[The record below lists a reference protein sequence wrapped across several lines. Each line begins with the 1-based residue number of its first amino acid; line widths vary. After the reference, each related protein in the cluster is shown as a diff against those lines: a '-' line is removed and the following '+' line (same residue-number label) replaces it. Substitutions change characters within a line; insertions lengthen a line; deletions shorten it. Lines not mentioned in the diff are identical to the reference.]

1 MASTIA
7 SLFGPSAE
15 EIVYER
21 QKEERDRQ
29 AQQYQT
35 TLSGLRD
42 VPGVATGY
50 AAGYQGGQGLGQ
62 ALGGL
67 FGQSSELEDPRI
79 AKALQIRQAFQG
91 MSAADMS
98 NPGKLQELAEKL
110 QASGNPEAA
119 MQLSSMAASAKAAE
133 AAAIPDVANPTRFR
147 LPDGSIVN
155 GGFQNGRPVAYMDD
169 GTLVAIQG
177 DYTEVG
183 EGVTAT
189 EQQTLQTGPLLET
202 LGIEWDAGLQAKVA
216 GRAAALLKLD
226 PNVNDY
232 PAAVALIAEQMF
244 GTGDPKPKSV
254 EQVDYKELGLPRP
267 ADNRTGEK
275 LRVNKDGTVSIIS
288 VDGQVLHTGNQRL
301 PDELLAEYA
310 EEGKRRQARDETI
323 AGAIPEPLTAE
334 REQMLREQQNKRP
347 KSRGIF
353 TSTEEA
359 AWDYKQKQKN
369 RKQ

>member
-15 EIVYER
+15 ELVYDR

-42 VPGVATGY
+42 TPGAATGY
-50 AAGYQGGQGLGQ
+50 ALGYQGGQGLGQ

-79 AKALQIRQAFQG
+79 AKALQVRKAFEG
-91 MSAADMS
+91 ITAADM
-98 NPGKLQELAEKL
+98 NDPDKLSALVEKL

-119 MQLSSMAASAKAAE
+119 LQVNDMAIKARAAQ
-133 AAAIPDVANPTRFR
+133 AAAIPDVTNPTRFR

-183 EGVTAT
+183 EGTTPSPDQYAY
-189 EQQTLQTGPLLET
+189 TGQLL
-202 LGIEWDAGLQAKVA
+202 DGLDIDYDDGLKTTIA

-232 PAAVALIAEQMF
+232 PKAVELIVGQMF
-244 GTGDPKPKSV
+244 GTGDPKPTSV
-254 EQVDYKELGLPRP
+254 EQVDYKTLGLPRP
-267 ADNRTGEK
+267 ADDKTGEK

-288 VDGQVLHTGNQRL
+288 ADGQVLHTGNQRL
-301 PDELLAEYA
+301 PDELLAEYSK
-310 EEGKRRQARDETI
+310 EGKRIQARDETI
-323 AGAIPEPLTAE
+323 AGAIPEALTPE
-334 REQMLREQQNKRP
+334 REKMLREQQNKRP

-369 RKQ
+369 RK

>member
-15 EIVYER
+15 ELVYDR

-42 VPGVATGY
+42 TPGAATGY
-50 AAGYQGGQGLGQ
+50 ALGYQGGQGLGQ

-119 MQLSSMAASAKAAE
+119 
-133 AAAIPDVANPTRFR
+133 IPDVTNPTRFR

-183 EGVTAT
+183 EGTTPSPDQYAY
-189 EQQTLQTGPLLET
+189 TGQLL
-202 LGIEWDAGLQAKVA
+202 DGLDIDYDDGLKTTIA

-232 PAAVALIAEQMF
+232 PKAVELIVGQMF
-244 GTGDPKPKSV
+244 GTGDPKPTSV
-254 EQVDYKELGLPRP
+254 EQVDYKTLGLPRP
-267 ADNRTGEK
+267 ADGKTGEK

-288 VDGQVLHTGNQRL
+288 VDGQVMHTGNQRL
-301 PDELLAEYA
+301 PDELLAEYSK
-310 EEGKRRQARDETI
+310 EGKRIQARDETI
-323 AGAIPEPLTAE
+323 KGAIPEALTPE
-334 REQMLREQQNKRP
+334 REKMLREQQNKRP

-369 RKQ
+369 RK